1 MGYKFLSQVI
11 QSSFLNLISHL
22 SLLSCLF
29 SKFLN
34 AGLYVHKGFGYVR
47 FMCVYLSCILNSKTW
62 I

>member
-1 MGYKFLSQVI
+1 MGYKFLSKVI
-11 QSSFLNLISHL
+11 QFSFLNLISHL

-34 AGLYVHKGFGYVR
+34 AILYIHKGFGYAK
-47 FMCVYLSCILNSKTW
+47 FMCVYLSCILNPKTW